1 MRKRVFGSIFLTAIV
16 TLLLTAGLFLL
27 VVHAGLTRDLRGRLA
42 REGGYIAAAVSTDRD
57 LEEIKALGT
66 LCADRITLVKK
77 DGTVLYDNETPA
89 AEMENHGTRPEIRR
103 AAETGVGEDSRLS
116 ETLETQTYYYALR
129 LANGDILRIAATA
142 DSAFGA
148 LAGASPWIVL
158 VVLLALL
165 VAALLAS
172 RLTHVFLAPIVS
184 LDLHDPLKNEAYDE
198 LSPLL
203 HRIDRQNR
211 RINIQMDELRRRQ
224 AEFDDITARM
234 DEGLVLFSSSG
245 DILFSNNVIHQLFP
259 QDKATGNYLTLCRDA
274 AYVEAVEQA
283 LRGGSAHTRM
293 EKNGRIWSLAA
304 SSVAEEGAGHAAV
317 LLIVDVTEREQAEQ
331 QRQEFTANV
340 SHELK
345 TPLTSISGYAELIE
359 SGMAQGDQA
368 KTFAAEIH
376 KSANRLLTLIN
387 DIIRLSQMDAP
398 MPSLKFEPV
407 DLAQIAANTFEQL
420 EMSARKADVSLQL
433 DARHAV
439 VEADRQMMDELLY
452 NLCDNAIRY
461 NVRGGSVRLEVRPVR
476 DKVIVCVQ
484 DTGIG
489 ISPENQEHVF
499 ERFYRVDKSR
509 SKATGG
515 TGLGLA
521 IVKHIAVKHNAQ
533 ITLESE
539 LGRGTTISVTFDRC
553 FKA

>member
-1 MRKRVFGSIFLTAIV
+1 MKKKIFKYFACMIAVAIVVTTVLLSWVNYGMFKNRVMDDLRTYGRVFSRILPDDEGTEEEESLARLTKEGLRV
-16 TLLLTAGLFLL
+16 TLIHPDGSVYFDNFA
-27 VVHAGLTRDLRGRLA
+27 DLM
-42 REGGYIAAAVSTDRD
+42 T
-57 LEEIKALGT
+57 
-66 LCADRITLVKK
+66 
-77 DGTVLYDNETPA
+77 
-89 AEMENHGTRPEIRR
+89 MENHGGRPEIRD
-103 AAETGVGEDSRLS
+103 ALESGEGSSIRNSDTADSS
-116 ETLETQTYYYALR
+116 TDSGDVLR
-129 LANGDILRIAATA
+129 LAQEASSIWSIYMRSAPLILLLAAGLLAVSMGLAHLLTARLVQPIEQMTSHLNNVSGVARYPELEPFMDMIEQQHEEILR
-142 DSAFGA
+142 SANMR
-148 LAGASPWIVL
+148 V
-158 VVLLALL
+158 
-165 VAALLAS
+165 
-172 RLTHVFLAPIVS
+172 
-184 LDLHDPLKNEAYDE
+184 
-198 LSPLL
+198 
-203 HRIDRQNR
+203 
-211 RINIQMDELRRRQ
+211 
-224 AEFDDITARM
+224 
-234 DEGLVLFSSSG
+234 
-245 DILFSNNVIHQLFP
+245 
-259 QDKATGNYLTLCRDA
+259 
-274 AYVEAVEQA
+274 
-283 LRGGSAHTRM
+283 
-293 EKNGRIWSLAA
+293 
-304 SSVAEEGAGHAAV
+304 
-317 LLIVDVTEREQAEQ
+317 
-331 QRQEFTANV
+331 EFTANV